1 MIIPLDI
8 DTRHSKQ
15 KLISKIFLKLRD
27 CNAMINMII
36 CAGESKNDTQ
46 HVLLI
51 SIFRN
56 DLGVPMTH
64 ISEGKRERVWEI
76 YIHVES

>member
-1 MIIPLDI
+1 
-8 DTRHSKQ
+8 
-15 KLISKIFLKLRD
+15 
-27 CNAMINMII
+27 MINMII

-51 SIFRN
+51 SICRN

-64 ISEGKRERVWEI
+64 ISEGKRERV
-76 YIHVES
+76 